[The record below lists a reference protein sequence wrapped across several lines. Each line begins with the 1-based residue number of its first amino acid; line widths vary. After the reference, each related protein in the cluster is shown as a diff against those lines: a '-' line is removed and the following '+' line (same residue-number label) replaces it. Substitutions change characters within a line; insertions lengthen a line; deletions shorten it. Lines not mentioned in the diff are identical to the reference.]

1 MLNNITL
8 MGRLTR
14 APELRATQTG
24 KSLSSFT
31 LAVDRDYDRSQTD
44 FISCV
49 AWGGTAEFV
58 DRYFTKG
65 QLLALSGRLQMREWT
80 GKQGN
85 TRISA
90 EVVADHVYFCG
101 DKSDSGAAPV
111 DVAPDG
117 AFTEVEDDGE
127 LPF

>member
-14 APELRATQTG
+14 APELRATQAG
-24 KSLSSFT
+24 KSVSSFT

-44 FISCV
+44 FINCV

-80 GKQGN
+80 DKQGN
-85 TRISA
+85 NRISA
-90 EVVADHVYFCG
+90 EVVADHVYFCASNKAARDVTPESSFSDAG
-101 DKSDSGAAPV
+101 D
-111 DVAPDG
+111 
-117 AFTEVEDDGE
+117 DDGE
-127 LPF
+127 IPF